1 MTMFYPIMIVVAVV
15 VTGAAVTAYVMVVRR
30 RSAALRAT
38 NFSLTARSS
47 QVRRHLPY
55 ALFLAALPLLLIA
68 IARPQANLKLPHIAG
83 TVVLAFDVSNSMGA
97 NDVKPSRLAAAQQV
111 ANSFVEAQPDTVDIG
126 VVIFGQDG
134 LAIQQPTNDH
144 SAVQA
149 AIHRMDVS
157 GGTSLTQAI
166 LAALTAITGKSVHL
180 PDDSGPGPGDS
191 GQAPSDQGQDQPA
204 QDLGYWGS
212 ATIVL
217 LSDGQDSAPDRAQA
231 AAELASNAGVRIET
245 VGIGTAKGTT
255 VKVDGYQ
262 VATALNE
269 ELLTQIATTTGGA
282 YHPAGDAAAINQIHK
297 SIDLRLTTK
306 AQPVEVTALFAL
318 AGLLLLVAGGLLM
331 IRWHGRIV

>member
-1 MTMFYPIMIVVAVV
+1 MTMFSPSMIVIAVL

-30 RSAALRAT
+30 RSAAMRAT
-38 NFSLTARSS
+38 NFSLTATTS
-47 QVRRHLPY
+47 QLRRHLPY
-55 ALFLAALPLLLIA
+55 ALFLAALPVLLIA
-68 IARPQANLKLPHIAG
+68 VARPQANLKLPHIAG
-83 TVVLAFDVSNSMGA
+83 TVILAFDVSNSMGA
-97 NDVKPSRLAAAQQV
+97 DDVKPSRLAAAQQV
-111 ANSFVEAQPDTVDIG
+111 ANGFVDAQPDTVDIG

-144 SAVQA
+144 GAVRA
-149 AIHRMDVS
+149 AIQRMDVS

-166 LAALTAITGKSVHL
+166 VAALTAITGKSVQL
-180 PDDSGPGPGDS
+180 PNDS
-191 GQAPSDQGQDQPA
+191 GQVPSDQAQDQPA

-217 LSDGQDSAPDRAQA
+217 LSDGQDPQPERAQA

-245 VGIGTAKGTT
+245 VGIGTTKGTT
-255 VKVDGYQ
+255 VQVDGYQ

-269 ELLTQIATTTGGA
+269 DLLTRIATTTGGA